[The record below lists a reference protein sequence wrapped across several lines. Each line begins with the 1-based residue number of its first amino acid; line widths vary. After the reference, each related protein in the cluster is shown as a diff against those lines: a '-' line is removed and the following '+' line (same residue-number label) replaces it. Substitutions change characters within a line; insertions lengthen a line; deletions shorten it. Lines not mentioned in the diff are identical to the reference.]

1 MPPAPAP
8 APPPPLSKPPIT
20 HVYTRRPRHP
30 IDIPPS
36 SALPSTSPDA
46 PVITDTNNI
55 DESHAISDE
64 SQVGPRYNFR
74 DRSTIEPPD
83 KLGFPRAAAVINEPS
98 NYHEASGIPEWQ
110 LAMAEELA
118 AFDRTSTWI
127 LFPYHLMQYLLP
139 ANGFLKLRPNQM
151 DLLQGIKLVL
161 LLEVFSRLGAKI
173 MMRLLLLLLTWLQ
186 FVL

>member
-1 MPPAPAP
+1 MPPAPATD
-8 APPPPLSKPPIT
+8 PPPSKPPIT
-20 HVYTRRPRHP
+20 RVYTRRPRHP

-36 SALPSTSPDA
+36 LALPSASPDT
-46 PVITDTNNI
+46 PIFTDPNNI

-83 KLGFPRAAAVINEPS
+83 KLGFPPAAAVINEPS

-118 AFDRTSTWI
+118 AFDRTSTWDI
-127 LFPYHLMQYLLP
+127 VPLP
-139 ANGFLKLRPNQM
+139 SHAVPITCKWVFKVKTKSDGSMARYKAQLVARGFQQT
-151 DLLQGIKLVL
+151 QGI
-161 LLEVFSRLGAKI
+161 
-173 MMRLLLLLLTWLQ
+173 
-186 FVL
+186 